1 MAAANLII
9 LYVENCGKSTAF
21 YRDLLEREPDVAAPG
36 FASFTLADGMSLGL
50 WTRANVQPPAASG
63 GAEGEI
69 AFMVKTP
76 AEIEAR
82 LADWTGRGLPIAQPL
97 TTMDFGP
104 TFVALDPDGHRLRV
118 CLFDA

>member
-9 LYVENCGKSTAF
+9 LYVDNTARSTAF
-21 YRDLLEREPDVAAPG
+21 YRDLLELEPDVAAPG
-36 FASFTLADGMSLGL
+36 FASFTLTDGMALGL
-50 WTRANVQPPAASG
+50 WARSGVQPPAPAG

-82 LADWTGRGLPIAQPL
+82 LADWTSRGLPIAQPL
-97 TTMDFGP
+97 TKMDFGP